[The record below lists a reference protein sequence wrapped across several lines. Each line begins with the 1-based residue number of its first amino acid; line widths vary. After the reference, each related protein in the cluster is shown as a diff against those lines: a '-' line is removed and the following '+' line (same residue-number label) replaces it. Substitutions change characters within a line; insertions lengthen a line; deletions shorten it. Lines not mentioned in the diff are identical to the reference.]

1 MSGQSSPAAG
11 PHLAERAAPSASFAR
26 VVVPLVG
33 IEILATL
40 ETIMAFIAVPTFM
53 RAFEVDAVAAGWTAS
68 AYLLVGAASAAISG
82 RLGDMFGRR
91 RILITVLAISLVGS
105 LISLFAPALWVL
117 VAGRALQGCAAGA
130 LPLCFALVREL
141 VPAERVPLGISLV
154 VGAVAL
160 VSGFGSLLGGVLIDL
175 GGWRTIFIAAS
186 IAGLLA
192 TVLVAIAVPRT
203 PGMVPRPRVD
213 VIGGVLL
220 VPACAGLLLGASFG
234 KDRGWGD
241 PLVLGLLA
249 VGVAAFVF
257 WVFWERRTAEPMVH
271 LELFRH
277 RKIVLTTIATIG
289 VGTAMMGA
297 TALLMPLVM
306 QLPAAG
312 EVGIGLSPT
321 SAGLVMLAS
330 AFFGYA
336 AVAVAGRLAQRYG
349 GRPILV
355 IAFALG
361 ILAALLWIGL
371 HKSAPGTA
379 VVIALNTAATAV
391 ASAALPTLLVEVVPE
406 ANTGE
411 ATGMNRLTLNI
422 SVAVGLSLAALLLTA
437 FSAGA
442 GSHAPTEAGLTTA
455 LLAIS
460 AVEAVG
466 IVLALAT
473 GSQNKAARRLTLVE
487 GTST

>member
-11 PHLAERAAPSASFAR
+11 PHVAERAAPSASFAR

-40 ETIMAFIAVPTFM
+40 ETIMAFIAVPSFM
-53 RAFEVDAVAAGWTAS
+53 RAFAVDAVAAGWTAS

-91 RILITVLAISLVGS
+91 RVLIVVLAISLVGS
-105 LISLFAPALWVL
+105 LVSLFAPVLWVL

-141 VPAERVPLGISLV
+141 VPAQRVPMGISLV
-154 VGAVAL
+154 VGVVAL
-160 VSGFGSLLGGVLIDL
+160 VSGLGSLLGGVLIDL
-175 GGWRTIFIAAS
+175 GGWRAIFVAAS
-186 IAGLLA
+186 IAGVLA
-192 TVLVAIAVPRT
+192 IVLVVLAVPRT
-203 PGMVPRPRVD
+203 PGMVPRPRID

-220 VPACAGLLLGASFG
+220 VPACAGVLLGASFG
-234 KDRGWGD
+234 KDRGWDD

-249 VGVAAFVF
+249 LGVAAFVI
-257 WVFWERRTAEPMVH
+257 WVLWERRTAEPMVH

-277 RKIVLTTIATIG
+277 RKVVLTTLATIG
-289 VGTAMMGA
+289 VGVAMMGP
-297 TALLMPLVM
+297 TALLIPLVM

-312 EVGIGLSPT
+312 EVGIGLAPT

-336 AVAVAGRLAQRYG
+336 AAAGAGRLAQRYG

-361 ILAALLWIGL
+361 ILAALLWIWL

-379 VVIALNTAATAV
+379 VVASLNTMATAV
-391 ASAALPTLLVEVVPE
+391 AAAALPTLIVEVVPE

-422 SVAVGLSLAALLLTA
+422 SVAIGLSLASLMLILFSSGAVSKGPTAEGLTGVLLL
-437 FSAGA
+437 
-442 GSHAPTEAGLTTA
+442 
-455 LLAIS
+455 IC

-466 IVLALAT
+466 IGLALAI
-473 GSQNKAARRLTLVE
+473 GRRHRPEPVAE
-487 GTST
+487 AIS